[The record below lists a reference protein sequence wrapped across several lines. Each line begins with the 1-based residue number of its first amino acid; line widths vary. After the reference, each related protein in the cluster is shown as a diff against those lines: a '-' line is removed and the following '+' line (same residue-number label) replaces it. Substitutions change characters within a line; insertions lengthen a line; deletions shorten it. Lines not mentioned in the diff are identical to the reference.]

1 MAILNNLLRNAV
13 SHAPTGSQ
21 ILVSASAHHLTVR
34 NQVRDLDPQDVPRL
48 FERFWRKSESRSEKG
63 HSGLGLSIVA
73 ACSES
78 LGGTCQA
85 TLEGDRLAIEVRWD
99 PQAM

>member
-1 MAILNNLLRNAV
+1 
-13 SHAPTGSQ
+13 SP
-21 ILVSASAHHLTVR
+21 HHLTVH
-34 NQVRDLDPQDVPRL
+34 NQVRDLDPQDVPHL

-78 LGGTCQA
+78 LGGACRA
-85 TLEGDRLAIEVRWD
+85 TLENDRLAIEVQWN
-99 PQAM
+99 PQAP